1 MRFSDITQDTLSLS
15 VKMKLPNGQKHFEVF
30 LKSSF
35 HFSLFILLAL
45 FFIIQR
51 VFFFFLFFLMSQE
64 GVCELQRGL
73 SFNFVLGVGVAWRL
87 FFNRDVINGD
97 L

>member
-1 MRFSDITQDTLSLS
+1 
-15 VKMKLPNGQKHFEVF
+15 MKLLNGQKHFEVF

-35 HFSLFILLAL
+35 HLFGIHSFSAVLHHSKD
-45 FFIIQR
+45 FF
-51 VFFFFLFFLMSQE
+51 FFLMSQE

-73 SFNFVLGVGVAWRL
+73 SFNFVVGVGVAWRIFFFL
-87 FFNRDVINGD
+87 FHRDVINRG